1 MMMDFYDFVSNG
13 AMDDGRFREFKLPAH
28 PTQPPTTPTQSPPPP
43 PPAPAPAPP
52 PTTSSPSC
60 APNHQP
66 PLLIHLH
73 LPPTHPHTPHPGG
86 DPPTHQADK
95 KQPRHKPGAYFVVGG
110 PAPSIA
116 QAPPGQAKPGRRA
129 DQTNHGPEGPNGQ
142 KKASGSWPGVRQRK
156 IGDKRYSISD
166 QQEHSKAKHFGRQRK
181 FLLDDQSKMAHGD
194 SCDVEICAWE
204 QK

>member
-1 MMMDFYDFVSNG
+1 MTSNDCVSDEHTGSSNYQ
-13 AMDDGRFREFKLPAH
+13 
-28 PTQPPTTPTQSPPPP
+28 PTPHNHLPPPP
-43 PPAPAPAPP
+43 NHHHLHRQRQHQPHHQPHPPLRAP
-52 PTTSSPSC
+52 
-60 APNHQP
+60 PNHQP